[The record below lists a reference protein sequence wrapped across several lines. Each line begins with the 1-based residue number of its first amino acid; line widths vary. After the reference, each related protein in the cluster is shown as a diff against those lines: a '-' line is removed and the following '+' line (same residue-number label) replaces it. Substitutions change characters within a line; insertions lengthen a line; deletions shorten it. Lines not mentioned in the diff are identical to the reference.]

1 MSWDTTFH
9 DNKGR
14 RIKLPEK
21 TTLDELLRL
30 GFTDYHL
37 AKPHEPLPD
46 TAGCPGERT
55 ASGPSDETAC
65 SPLRVAYSREEMEA
79 KLREWMVK
87 EFGHPRDYITDSDQR
102 NAWYRDNGLLYHF
115 ICDHFPSENKEQ
127 EKKSRRNKR

>member
-1 MSWDTTFH
+1 MSGNITFH

-46 TAGCPGERT
+46 
-55 ASGPSDETAC
+55 
-65 SPLRVAYSREEMEA
+65 
-79 KLREWMVK
+79 EWWRAEK
-87 EFGHPRDYITDSDQR
+87 P
-102 NAWYRDNGLLYHF
+102 
-115 ICDHFPSENKEQ
+115 KKK
-127 EKKSRRNKR
+127 EKKEKQ